1 MFMIVVAAAAATVA
15 PASYA
20 VPETAEEATSPW
32 GPHAVAV
39 AEVSSWTV
47 AVRKQEH
54 RHHLALGVMLVATF
68 TLQLRFILEG
78 VRQELPATPTPTV
91 ELPLR
96 SLLQPTS
103 DDSGGCLDQHDVMVS
118 IAKWCKKP
126 RGDCFKKHTKTTS
139 C

>member
-47 AVRKQEH
+47 AV
-54 RHHLALGVMLVATF
+54 
-68 TLQLRFILEG
+68 
-78 VRQELPATPTPTV
+78 
-91 ELPLR
+91 
-96 SLLQPTS
+96 
-103 DDSGGCLDQHDVMVS
+103 C
-118 IAKWCKKP
+118 
-126 RGDCFKKHTKTTS
+126 
-139 C
+139 